1 MLFFQQNKMSPL
13 LFISC
18 SRSLSL
24 FLVDSLVCSLLSL
37 FLCLSLALFSKFVDM
52 TINLSLI
59 LQTTRIQKQLPL
71 SFIVFI
77 DSSVVSALKD
87 SGGYAISSQNN
98 LELYLGCYT
107 CWLSYFTL
115 VCLWCGRT
123 VGGGRCTVTCLPNF
137 LEWIDFLAYGTPPTR
152 VYFVRAWS
160 SAIIME

>member
-1 MLFFQQNKMSPL
+1 MAASISYFLTATAKFSCCSSNKKMSPL
-13 LFISC
+13 LFITC

-24 FLVDSLVCSLLSL
+24 FLVDSLACRLLSL

-52 TINLSLI
+52 TINLSLL

-98 LELYLGCYT
+98 LELHLGCYT
-107 CWLSYFTL
+107 C
-115 VCLWCGRT
+115 
-123 VGGGRCTVTCLPNF
+123 
-137 LEWIDFLAYGTPPTR
+137 
-152 VYFVRAWS
+152 
-160 SAIIME
+160 

>member
-1 MLFFQQNKMSPL
+1 MCPL

-24 FLVDSLVCSLLSL
+24 FLVHSLACCLLSL

-59 LQTTRIQKQLPL
+59 LQTTRIQKQFPL

-77 DSSVVSALKD
+77 DSSVVSALQD
-87 SGGYAISSQNN
+87 AGGYAISSQNN
-98 LELYLGCYT
+98 LELHLVCHTCT

-115 VCLWCGRT
+115 VYLWCGRT
-123 VGGGRCTVTCLPNF
+123 VGRCTVTWLPSF
-137 LEWIDFLAYGTPPTR
+137 LGRVDYFIFLPMVLRLRCSAMTPELR
-152 VYFVRAWS
+152 GLL
-160 SAIIME
+160 

>member
-1 MLFFQQNKMSPL
+1 MSPL

-24 FLVDSLVCSLLSL
+24 FLVDSLACRLLSI

-59 LQTTRIQKQLPL
+59 LQTTRIRKQFPL

-98 LELYLGCYT
+98 LELHLGCYT

-115 VCLWCGRT
+115 VLCLWCGRT

-137 LEWIDFLAYGTPPTR
+137 LEWIDFLSYGTPPTR
-152 VYFVRAWS
+152 VYFVHAWS

>member
-1 MLFFQQNKMSPL
+1 MSPL

-24 FLVDSLVCSLLSL
+24 FLVDSLACRLLSL
-37 FLCLSLALFSKFVDM
+37 FLCLSLALFSKFVDII
-52 TINLSLI
+52 INLNLI

-71 SFIVFI
+71 SLIVFI
-77 DSSVVSALKD
+77 ASSVVSALKD

-98 LELYLGCYT
+98 HELHLGCHT
-107 CWLSYFTL
+107 CT
-115 VCLWCGRT
+115 
-123 VGGGRCTVTCLPNF
+123 NF
-137 LEWIDFLAYGTPPTR
+137 LGWIDFLSYGTPPTR